1 MRTYQQQEYAQTL
14 KLILSIIIKYVAN
27 MDMFLWAGNC
37 CMLLKK
43 YDLALKFFMYV
54 YQKPNL

>member
-1 MRTYQQQEYAQTL
+1 
-14 KLILSIIIKYVAN
+14 
-27 MDMFLWAGNC
+27 MFIWAGNC

-54 YQKPNL
+54 YQKPNLQRNTKVTCLEQIVIFYFNQ